1 MPRKEKRQEKG
12 GNKKGDGVREKRGT
26 EGSRGES
33 EKEGEK
39 GRGKE
44 RGGETTF
51 FYILLWQ
58 F

>member
-1 MPRKEKRQEKG
+1 M
-12 GNKKGDGVREKRGT
+12 REKRGT

>member
-1 MPRKEKRQEKG
+1 M
-12 GNKKGDGVREKRGT
+12 REKRGT

-44 RGGETTF
+44 RGGETKF
-51 FYILLWQ
+51 FYILLCK